1 MQTLIL
7 WQTSHRGFTF
17 FELLIVILLISIL
30 YGLFIQNI
38 DFSQKGES
46 YKFSEIKSFLLTY
59 QDPAEKKKTTLICY
73 DRCRQCGVFQDGKK
87 IDDAFAPAEEMEV
100 FTMAKDGILEEVE
113 YPRIELERHDYDVC
127 LKYSLYPNGSSDR
140 LIVTYGEAAYL
151 FHPYFQKTE
160 IFSDSHE
167 AQEKLLEI
175 RALLRD

>member
-1 MQTLIL
+1 MQTLIVGR
-7 WQTSHRGFTF
+7 SFRRGFTF

-73 DRCRQCGVFQDGKK
+73 DRCRQCGVFQEGKK
-87 IDDAFAPAEEMEV
+87 IDDAFTPTGKMEV
-100 FTMAKDGILEEVE
+100 FTMAKDGVLEEVE
-113 YPRIELERHDYDVC
+113 YPRMELERHDYDVC

-140 LIVTYGEAAYL
+140 LIVTYGDAAYL

-160 IFSDSHE
+160 ILSDAHE
-167 AQEKLLEI
+167 AQEKLLEL
-175 RALLRD
+175 RSLLRE